1 MKRLSVILLALACAA
16 ASAAALL
23 LPIASPSLLEAL
35 GPTALCLLI
44 ALLAAAGI
52 AHLTGPEVPA
62 TPPRPPLSPSRGDL
76 SCPGNDPPGPAG
88 LGPQQHPLL
97 FFSPAFGWLPAHVF
111 TQ

>member
-44 ALLAAAGI
+44 ALLAADRI

-62 TPPRPPLSPSRGDL
+62 TPRGHLSPRPGE
-76 SCPGNDPPGPAG
+76 
-88 LGPQQHPLL
+88 
-97 FFSPAFGWLPAHVF
+97 
-111 TQ
+111 T

>member
-44 ALLAAAGI
+44 ALLAADGI
-52 AHLTGPEVPA
+52 AHLTGPEVPRGHLS
-62 TPPRPPLSPSRGDL
+62 PRPGE
-76 SCPGNDPPGPAG
+76 A
-88 LGPQQHPLL
+88 
-97 FFSPAFGWLPAHVF
+97 
-111 TQ
+111 

>member
-35 GPTALCLLI
+35 GPTALGPTALGLLI
-44 ALLAAAGI
+44 ALLAADGI

-62 TPPRPPLSPSRGDL
+62 TPRGHLSPRPGE
-76 SCPGNDPPGPAG
+76 
-88 LGPQQHPLL
+88 
-97 FFSPAFGWLPAHVF
+97 
-111 TQ
+111 T

>member
-1 MKRLSVILLALACAA
+1 MKKPLRLSPLAMTAALAAL
-16 ASAAALL
+16 AALL

-62 TPPRPPLSPSRGDL
+62 TPRSHLSPRPGE
-76 SCPGNDPPGPAG
+76 
-88 LGPQQHPLL
+88 
-97 FFSPAFGWLPAHVF
+97 
-111 TQ
+111 T

>member
-62 TPPRPPLSPSRGDL
+62 PPAATSLPVPGRPELSG
-76 SCPGNDPPGPAG
+76 
-88 LGPQQHPLL
+88 Q
-97 FFSPAFGWLPAHVF
+97 
-111 TQ
+111 

>member
-23 LPIASPSLLEAL
+23 LPIVSPSLLEAL

-44 ALLAAAGI
+44 GCRWHRPSYRARSPC
-52 AHLTGPEVPA
+52 H
-62 TPPRPPLSPSRGDL
+62 PPRPPLSPSRGDL

-88 LGPQQHPLL
+88 LDPQQHPLL

>member
-23 LPIASPSLLEAL
+23 LPIVSPSLLEAL

-52 AHLTGPEVPA
+52 AHLTGPEVPRGHLS
-62 TPPRPPLSPSRGDL
+62 PRPGE
-76 SCPGNDPPGPAG
+76 
-88 LGPQQHPLL
+88 
-97 FFSPAFGWLPAHVF
+97 
-111 TQ
+111 T

>member
-44 ALLAAAGI
+44 ALLAADGI
-52 AHLTGPEVPA
+52 AAATSLPVPGRPE
-62 TPPRPPLSPSRGDL
+62 LSG
-76 SCPGNDPPGPAG
+76 
-88 LGPQQHPLL
+88 Q
-97 FFSPAFGWLPAHVF
+97 
-111 TQ
+111 

>member
-44 ALLAAAGI
+44 ALLAGI

-62 TPPRPPLSPSRGDL
+62 TPRGHLSPRPGE
-76 SCPGNDPPGPAG
+76 
-88 LGPQQHPLL
+88 
-97 FFSPAFGWLPAHVF
+97 
-111 TQ
+111 T

>member
-44 ALLAAAGI
+44 ALLAADGI
-52 AHLTGPEVPA
+52 AIL
-62 TPPRPPLSPSRGDL
+62 
-76 SCPGNDPPGPAG
+76 PG
-88 LGPQQHPLL
+88 QK
-97 FFSPAFGWLPAHVF
+97 SPAATSLPVPGRPELSG
-111 TQ
+111 Q

>member
-44 ALLAAAGI
+44 ALLAADGI
-52 AHLTGPEVPA
+52 AHLTGPGVPA
-62 TPPRPPLSPSRGDL
+62 TPRGHLSPRPGE
-76 SCPGNDPPGPAG
+76 
-88 LGPQQHPLL
+88 
-97 FFSPAFGWLPAHVF
+97 
-111 TQ
+111 T

>member
-44 ALLAAAGI
+44 ALLAADGI
-52 AHLTGPEVPA
+52 AHLTGPEDPRGHLS
-62 TPPRPPLSPSRGDL
+62 PRPGE
-76 SCPGNDPPGPAG
+76 
-88 LGPQQHPLL
+88 
-97 FFSPAFGWLPAHVF
+97 
-111 TQ
+111 T